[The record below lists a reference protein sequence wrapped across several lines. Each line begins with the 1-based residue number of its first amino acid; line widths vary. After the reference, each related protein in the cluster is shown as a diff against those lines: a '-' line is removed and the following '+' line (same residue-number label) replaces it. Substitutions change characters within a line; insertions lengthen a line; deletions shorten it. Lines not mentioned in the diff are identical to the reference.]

1 MRTSEIIETLTLLC
15 ILIFLSQFSL
25 RCIKY
30 DRHGYKARNRI
41 LVVTEK
47 GCCLAE
53 VGSFKLK
60 ESFMYPE
67 IQSILV
73 SRLTDGIIVIRL
85 PSDGPN
91 GRGDLIL
98 QSDHVIELVM
108 KLGLYGKK
116 LAQIEVFSE
125 NM

>member
-1 MRTSEIIETLTLLC
+1 M
-15 ILIFLSQFSL
+15 
-25 RCIKY
+25 
-30 DRHGYKARNRI
+30 
-41 LVVTEK
+41 VTEK

-53 VGSFKLK
+53 LGTFKLK
-60 ESFMYPE
+60 ESFMFVE

-73 SRLTDGIIVIRL
+73 SKLTDGMIIIRL
-85 PSDGPN
+85 PSEGPN
-91 GRGDLIL
+91 ARGDLIL
-98 QSDHVIELVM
+98 QTDHVIELVM

>member
-1 MRTSEIIETLTLLC
+1 MPTYHLVTTII
-15 ILIFLSQFSL
+15 ISLILSQFSL
-25 RCIKY
+25 RCVKY

-41 LVVTEK
+41 LVVTDK

-60 ESFMYPE
+60 ESFMYAE

-91 GRGDLIL
+91 ARGDLIL
-98 QSDHVIELVM
+98 QSDHVIEVVM

-116 LAQIEVFSE
+116 LAQIEVFSG